1 MNANLA
7 ELLAVFFAAGKPL
20 SPQEL
25 ARGLALSEEA
35 TRQRVAEMGR
45 ALEPGTFGVA
55 LEEVAGGWRLIVHP
69 RYVQRVQ
76 QTLRPRPPRLSPAAL
91 EVLAIVAYH
100 QPITRPEVE
109 AMRGKNSDAVL
120 EGLLERGLV
129 EVVGEKPVVGRPR
142 LYGTT
147 QRFLEVF
154 GLTSLDDLPPLEE
167 GPALLLRD

>member
-1 MNANLA
+1 MKGALA

-20 SPQEL
+20 AAGEL
-25 ARGLALSEEA
+25 ARGLELGEQDVRRQIAELS
-35 TRQRVAEMGR
+35 RR
-45 ALEPGTFGVA
+45 LEDGDFGVA

-69 RYVQRVQ
+69 RHVPRVQRV
-76 QTLRPRPPRLSPAAL
+76 LRPRPPRLSPAAL

-100 QPITRPEVE
+100 QPITRPEIE

-129 EVVGEKPVVGRPR
+129 EVVGEKQVVGRPR

-147 QRFLEVF
+147 QRFLELF
-154 GLTSLDDLPPLEE
+154 GLTSLEDLPPLDGE
-167 GPALLLRD
+167 PTLLLRD

>member
-1 MNANLA
+1 VEPKLS

-20 SPQEL
+20 TAAEL
-25 ARGLALSEEA
+25 ARGLGEEETA
-35 TRQRVAEMGR
+35 VLRRVQRLARE
-45 ALEPGTFGVA
+45 LESGACGVA

-69 RYVQRVQ
+69 GQVELVQRV
-76 QTLRPRPPRLSPAAL
+76 LKPRPPRLSAAAL

-100 QPITRPEVE
+100 QPITRPEIE

-120 EGLLERGLV
+120 EGLQERGLV

-147 QRFLEVF
+147 QKFLEVF
-154 GLTSLDDLPPLEE
+154 GLASLAELPPLEE
-167 GPALLLRD
+167 GPRLLLRD

>member
-1 MNANLA
+1 VNETLA
-7 ELLAVFFAAGKPL
+7 ELLAVFFAAGRPL
-20 SPQEL
+20 TVPEL
-25 ARGLALSEEA
+25 AGGLERSEEE
-35 TRQRVAEMGR
+35 TQRLVGR
-45 ALEPGTFGVA
+45 LRDALEAGLHGVA

-69 RYVQRVQ
+69 RFVEPVRR
-76 QTLRPRPPRLSPAAL
+76 TLRPRPPRLSAAAL

-100 QPITRPEVE
+100 QPVTRPEVE
-109 AMRGKNSDAVL
+109 AMRGKNSDAVI

-129 EVVGEKPVVGRPR
+129 EIVGEKPVVGRPR

-154 GLTSLDDLPPLEE
+154 GLASLEDLPPLEE